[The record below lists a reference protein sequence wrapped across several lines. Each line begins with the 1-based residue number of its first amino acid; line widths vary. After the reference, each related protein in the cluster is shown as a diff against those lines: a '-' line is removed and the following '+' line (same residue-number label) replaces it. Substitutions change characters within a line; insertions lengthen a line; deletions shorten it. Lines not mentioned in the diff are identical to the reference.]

1 MIRTS
6 SLRLMLFLLAL
17 RGYFTYCNQVTA
29 SDWSSEFQGN
39 VQNLFNLKYAWLPG
53 RKHVKRL
60 MPNQKIK
67 SKENKQ
73 NRQNQI
79 VPNILQRKEV
89 CNKGTMSGY
98 NQLAHHMSGQ
108 LRDFQSFIPHVLEMA
123 SELNSMHTEALLFSL
138 LRGIFLFAFYEK

>member
-1 MIRTS
+1 
-6 SLRLMLFLLAL
+6 MLFLLAL

-67 SKENKQ
+67 SWKQ
-73 NRQNQI
+73 TKSPKSDSSEHPPEQRG
-79 VPNILQRKEV
+79 LQQRDNEWV
-89 CNKGTMSGY
+89 QPTGSSHVRTAERLSIFHSTRVRDGFRAELY
-98 NQLAHHMSGQ
+98 AH
-108 LRDFQSFIPHVLEMA
+108 
-123 SELNSMHTEALLFSL
+123 
-138 LRGIFLFAFYEK
+138 RGIAIFTLKRNFFVCFLWEIEGWVTSSIG